1 VEKINKTFEDYI
13 MFLIAVRSL
22 KWFHLDIT
30 AEIAV
35 GKEIG
40 RANFAG
46 AQVIILK
53 ELQRQTQDHV
63 IETYGLSE

>member
-1 VEKINKTFEDYI
+1 
-13 MFLIAVRSL
+13 MFIVKARSL
-22 KWFHLDIT
+22 KWFHLDIA
-30 AEIAV
+30 AEIEV

-46 AQVIILK
+46 AQSIILK
-53 ELQRQTQDHV
+53 ELQRQRRDHV